1 MEAAESSTAG
11 AWAGGGAPEGEMRPA
26 ESSAAGAGVGGGGA
40 GGRRPDEEAWREE
53 LAAAWGQTNAE
64 RGALRSQYAAVRGEI
79 RELKDDPALDK
90 FGATMDRIEKLHEKV
105 QRPLEQLADGEALLD
120 LADVLVS
127 SAKEEN
133 RDGPTPAEFVTALL
147 RNFSVKTTPLDDWD
161 ESFSWS
167 SLGSAVSPLFMTA
180 TGCQTMHGPMG
191 LGIKERRCVVRKQ
204 SGRLGSRPAEP
215 ELALDQDERN
225 DTDKNVVVMFGLLK
239 NHKPV
244 KLEHLILNRQSFAQT
259 AENLFALSFLVKDGR
274 AEIDVVDNGDCFVAP
289 RNAPTAKV
297 IGSREVINSQFVFRF
312 DTRDWE
318 IMKRIVKPGQELMP
332 HRSNYCGGEYKNTQS
347 CPSVCKLG
355 SDSEHLKE
363 DELAKEDPVEFTNDE
378 ALKENVD
385 NSCPGDDTLKK
396 RKRKHVAR
404 TLSFPDV

>member
-11 AWAGGGAPEGEMRPA
+11 AWADAGAPEGEMRPA
-26 ESSAAGAGVGGGGA
+26 ESSAAGAGVGGGDA
-40 GGRRPDEEAWREE
+40 GGRGPDEEAWREE
-53 LAAAWGQTNAE
+53 LAAAWGQTNTE
-64 RGALRSQYAAVRGEI
+64 RGALRSQYAAVRADI
-79 RELKDDPALDK
+79 RELKDDPALYK
-90 FGATMDRIEKLHEKV
+90 FGATMDGIEKLHEKGLV
-105 QRPLEQLADGEALLD
+105 LWVSGSRNG
-120 LADVLVS
+120 DVLS
-127 SAKEEN
+127 EN
-133 RDGPTPAEFVTALL
+133 
-147 RNFSVKTTPLDDWD
+147 NLDAW
-161 ESFSWS
+161 
-167 SLGSAVSPLFMTA
+167 AVDL
-180 TGCQTMHGPMG
+180 QRLGPMG

-215 ELALDQDERN
+215 ELASDQDERN

-239 NHKPV
+239 NHKSV

-274 AEIDVVDNGDCFVAP
+274 AEIDVVDNGDYFVAP
-289 RNAPTAKV
+289 RNAPTAKL

-312 DTRDWE
+312 DTQDWK
-318 IMKRIVKPGQELMP
+318 IMKRMVKPGQELMP

-347 CPSVCKLG
+347 CPSVSKLG

-378 ALKENVD
+378 AMKENVG
-385 NSCPGDDTLKK
+385 NSCPGDATLKK

-404 TLSFPDV
+404 TLSFPDD